1 MFFLRAVFGLQT
13 VEALERCDVHSWI
26 YQLNLE
32 IREKREKLARR
43 RINNASEEKRLA
55 AFHRLIDRVEIPH
68 TFLCISQYGL
78 VRSSLS
84 LGAYIHLATNRCARD
99 DRIDFQIF
107 IDLDEEDE
115 RRRKR
120 LSEKK
125 NARCSFSF
133 HFPHISSPVV

>member
-13 VEALERCDVHSWI
+13 VEALERCDVHSWL

-55 AFHRLIDRVEIPH
+55 AFHRLIERVEIPH

-78 VRSSLS
+78 VRSFFSLS
-84 LGAYIHLATNRCARD
+84 L
-99 DRIDFQIF
+99 RIYS
-107 IDLDEEDE
+107 LGNKPV
-115 RRRKR
+115 RKR
-120 LSEKK
+120 RSDRLSDIH
-125 NARCSFSF
+125 RFRRGG
-133 HFPHISSPVV
+133 